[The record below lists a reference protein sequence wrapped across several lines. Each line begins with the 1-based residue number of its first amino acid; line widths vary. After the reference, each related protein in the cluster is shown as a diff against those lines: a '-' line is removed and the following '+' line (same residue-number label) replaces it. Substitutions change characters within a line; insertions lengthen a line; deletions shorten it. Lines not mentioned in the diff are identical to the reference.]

1 MIEKLVE
8 IGILYDYY
16 GNLLS
21 HKQSEVIELFYN
33 HDLSLAEIGENLN
46 ITRQGVFD
54 TLKRAE
60 ANLYE
65 YEQILGLIKRFKD
78 KDNDIQEI
86 INSAKYIRDTIGE
99 DNEYS
104 KEVRKKAELIQ
115 KLGQN
120 ILNNS

>member
-21 HKQSEVIELFYN
+21 DKQSEIIELFYM
-33 HDLSLAEIGENLN
+33 HDLSLAEIGENLD

-60 ANLYE
+60 SNLYE
-65 YEQILGLIKRFKD
+65 YEQILGLRKKFKS
-78 KDNDIQEI
+78 KDSDIRKI
-86 INSAKYIRDTIGE
+86 IESAKYIQDAISE
-99 DNEYS
+99 HNQH
-104 KEVRKKAELIQ
+104 KEGIIKNAELIQ
-115 KLGQN
+115 VLGED
-120 ILNNS
+120 ILENN